1 MDPERDDEPSQLERL
16 RLEIADIRA
25 SRRRIVLADDAERR
39 NIERALHA
47 GVQQQLVGLAA
58 SLQLAEAAV
67 DVDPPAA
74 KALLAEM
81 GGELGRTIEQARSIA
96 SRIHPPLLDTGGLAP
111 ALRMAAADTG
121 IRTRIDVPT
130 GVLADLP
137 EFAGMVYLC
146 CVDVFQRV
154 ATGTTVTVTVRIEGA
169 AARFEIVV
177 EGGLDAGSLPSRDR
191 VEALGG
197 RLSLVP
203 DADGRI
209 RILGAVPFSP

>member
-1 MDPERDDEPSQLERL
+1 MDPEHDDEPPQLERL
-16 RLEIADIRA
+16 RLEIADVRA

-39 NIERALHA
+39 SIERALHA

-58 SLQLAEAAV
+58 NLQLAEGAV
-67 DVDPPAA
+67 DDDPAAA
-74 KALLAEM
+74 KALLVEM
-81 GGELGRTIEQARSIA
+81 GGELGRTIEHARSIA

-111 ALRMAAADTG
+111 ALRIAAANVG

-137 EFAGMVYLC
+137 ELAGMVYLC

-154 ATGTTVTVTVRIEGA
+154 PTGTTVTVTVRIDGA
-169 AARFEIVV
+169 TMRFEIVV
-177 EGGLDAGSLPSRDR
+177 EGVLDAGSLPARDR

-209 RILGAVPFSP
+209 RIVGSVPPSR

>member
-1 MDPERDDEPSQLERL
+1 MDPEHDDEPPQLERL
-16 RLEIADIRA
+16 RLEIADVRA

-39 NIERALHA
+39 SIERALHA

-58 SLQLAEAAV
+58 NLQLAEGAV
-67 DVDPPAA
+67 DDDPAAA
-74 KALLAEM
+74 KALLVEM
-81 GGELGRTIEQARSIA
+81 GGELGRTIEHARSIA

-111 ALRMAAADTG
+111 ALRIAAANAG

-137 EFAGMVYLC
+137 ELAGMVYLC

-154 ATGTTVTVTVRIEGA
+154 PTGTTVTVTVRTDGA
-169 AARFEIVV
+169 TTRFEIVV
-177 EGGLDAGSLPSRDR
+177 EGGLDAGSLPARDR

-209 RILGAVPFSP
+209 RIVGSVPPSP

>member
-1 MDPERDDEPSQLERL
+1 LDPERDDEPQLELL
-16 RLEIADIRA
+16 RLEIADIAA

-39 NIERALHA
+39 SIERALHA

-58 SLQLAEAAV
+58 NLQLAEVAV
-67 DVDPPAA
+67 DADPAAA
-74 KALLAEM
+74 KAILVAM
-81 GGELGRTIEQARSIA
+81 GGELVRTIEHARSIA

-111 ALRMAAADTG
+111 ALRMAAAKSG

-137 EFAGMVYLC
+137 ELAGMVYLC
-146 CVDVFQRV
+146 CVDVFHLV
-154 ATGTTVTVTVRIEGA
+154 PTGTTVTVTVRVDGA
-169 AARFEIVV
+169 TTRFEIVV
-177 EGGLDAGSLPSRDR
+177 EGALDPGSLPARDR

-203 DADGRI
+203 SADGRI
-209 RILGAVPFSP
+209 RIVGSVPPSP